1 MGVENLF
8 SLNRSPIRA
17 GELAREFDDMEE
29 EGKQPDLSAED
40 PGDVAL
46 LLIQYLQDLPE
57 PLCTIV
63 LYEDFVQIES
73 MLFLLDIVIYFFF
86 FFFF

>member
-8 SLNRSPIRA
+8 SLNKSPIRA
-17 GELAREFDDMEE
+17 GELAREFDISQDGQE
-29 EGKQPDLSAED
+29 PDLSAED

-46 LLIQYLQDLPE
+46 LLVQYLADLPE

-63 LYEDFVQIES
+63 LYEDFVQIERT
-73 MLFLLDIVIYFFF
+73 FLLV
-86 FFFF
+86 